1 MFLVA
6 LFMKTTQTP
15 INGRIDRYMING
27 TLRSKENK
35 QSITTSKNMD
45 ESYKHN
51 IEQRRPESK
60 EYMLRGSVFIKYQTR
75 QN

>member
-15 INGRIDRYMING
+15 INSRIDRYMING
-27 TLRSKENK
+27 TLCSKENK
-35 QSITTSKNMD
+35 QSTTTSKNMD

-51 IEQRRPESK
+51 IEQSRPESK
-60 EYMLRGSVFIKYQTR
+60 EYMLRGSVFIKYKTR